1 MINNEIDRNAFINNV
16 ECNINHTNSLKHLL
30 NNTED
35 EYDIIPLSTYTDVNT
50 LAERMSANNSTLS
63 VLSLNAQ
70 SINAKFDELKITID
84 QLNEIHT
91 VSVICIQESW
101 LDCNANIDLYRLNN
115 YNLISKGKYVSEHG
129 GLLIYLHVD
138 FEYDILEDI
147 IGHTTGWEQL
157 FLKIRHK
164 NPNSKKYIIGNV
176 YRVPNEIVGSCNCF
190 TDEFSNLLTHLQ
202 ILRHPT
208 YVSGD
213 FNLNLLQINNKKH
226 YKDFFEKLISCGF
239 YPKISMPTRFTEHS
253 ATLIDNIFTNQL
265 VDHESGIL
273 SNSISDHQMI
283 FSYSKDKK
291 IYKRQ
296 SKYIEVEVNNENALN
311 ALLIELQNLNL
322 FEQISSNTSADPNTN
337 FENFMNVL
345 SQAKQK
351 CMPKKIVKFDKKKHK
366 QSPWMT
372 NGILNSINSK
382 NKMYRNFYKLT

>member
-1 MINNEIDRNAFINNV
+1 MI
-16 ECNINHTNSLKHLL
+16 
-30 NNTED
+30 
-35 EYDIIPLSTYTDVNT
+35 STYTDVNT
-50 LAERMSANNSTLS
+50 LGERMSANNSTLS
-63 VLSLNAQ
+63 ILSLNAQ

-91 VSVICIQESW
+91 DSVICIQESW

-129 GLLIYLHVD
+129 GLLIYP
-138 FEYDILEDI
+138 YDILEDI

-164 NPNSKKYIIGNV
+164 DPNSKKYIIGNV

-190 TDEFSNLLTHLQ
+190 TDEFSNLLTYLQ

-226 YKDFFEKLISCGF
+226 YKDFFEQLISCGF

-253 ATLIDNIFTNQL
+253 ATIIDNIFTNQL
-265 VDHESGIL
+265 VEHESGIL
-273 SNSISDHQMI
+273 TNSIIDHQMI

-291 IYKRQ
+291 NIIGKVNILR
-296 SKYIEVEVNNENALN
+296 SK
-311 ALLIELQNLNL
+311 
-322 FEQISSNTSADPNTN
+322 
-337 FENFMNVL
+337 
-345 SQAKQK
+345 
-351 CMPKKIVKFDKKKHK
+351 
-366 QSPWMT
+366 
-372 NGILNSINSK
+372 
-382 NKMYRNFYKLT
+382 

>member
-1 MINNEIDRNAFINNV
+1 MINNEIDKNAFINNV
-16 ECNINHTNSLKHLL
+16 ECDINDTNSLKHLL

-50 LAERMSANNSTLS
+50 SAERMSANNSTLS
-63 VLSLNAQ
+63 ILSLNAQ

-138 FEYDILEDI
+138 FEYDILEGI

-164 NPNSKKYIIGNV
+164 DPNSKKYIIGNV

-226 YKDFFEKLISCGF
+226 YKYFFEQLISCGF
-239 YPKISMPTRFTEHS
+239 YPKISMPTR
-253 ATLIDNIFTNQL
+253 L
-265 VDHESGIL
+265 
-273 SNSISDHQMI
+273 
-283 FSYSKDKK
+283 
-291 IYKRQ
+291 
-296 SKYIEVEVNNENALN
+296 LN
-311 ALLIELQNLNL
+311 TVQ
-322 FEQISSNTSADPNTN
+322 
-337 FENFMNVL
+337 
-345 SQAKQK
+345 
-351 CMPKKIVKFDKKKHK
+351 H
-366 QSPWMT
+366 
-372 NGILNSINSK
+372 
-382 NKMYRNFYKLT
+382 